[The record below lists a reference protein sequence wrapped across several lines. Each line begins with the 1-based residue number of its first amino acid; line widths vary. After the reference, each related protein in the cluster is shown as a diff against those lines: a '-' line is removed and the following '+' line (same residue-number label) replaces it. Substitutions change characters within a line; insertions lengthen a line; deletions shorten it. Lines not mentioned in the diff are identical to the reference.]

1 MGAKK
6 QQSLLTSSRIFCCLS
21 FSFRIQLCVCVCGLN
36 GSFLCEDK
44 SCSKFYLNGYG
55 RFDQAARSFATIA
68 SISSRV
74 AEGVQAELMND
85 NRVAIAYPALWKIA
99 AEEVRWIVDLP
110 DHVWGALASVSGCR
124 LEQLKDETI
133 SAAHISF
140 HFLWRRVLQPAGE
153 LPWRLCRGDI
163 RQNLEELSKQ
173 EEKPAEPC
181 TAQLWQL
188 MREHKYP
195 REQLIE
201 TVECFAQCPWTTL
214 TAEQQ
219 HGSLSALH
227 K

>member
-1 MGAKK
+1 MTTGRKSYRSMWEPK
-6 QQSLLTSSRIFCCLS
+6 TKILFDIESYILLFEFQLS
-21 FSFRIQLCVCVCGLN
+21 HSTVRLCVCGLN

-74 AEGVQAELMND
+74 AEGFQAELMND
-85 NRVAIAYPALWKIA
+85 NRVAIAFPALWKIA

-153 LPWRLCRGDI
+153 LPWRLCRGGH
-163 RQNLEELSKQ
+163 QQ
-173 EEKPAEPC
+173 EP
-181 TAQLWQL
+181 
-188 MREHKYP
+188 
-195 REQLIE
+195 
-201 TVECFAQCPWTTL
+201 
-214 TAEQQ
+214 
-219 HGSLSALH
+219 
-227 K
+227 